1 MLNIIIGLLLIATFI
16 GLVVY
21 VMKGG
26 DIMIGFLVM
35 TILWIIIGGI
45 PINQAAN
52 EIIADPAM
60 KYGSTIMVIVF
71 GSWFGR
77 VLVDTGIAGDIS
89 KQAIKISYRY
99 PILAAIFVC
108 GRL

>member
-45 PINQAAN
+45 PIKV
-52 EIIADPAM
+52 M
-60 KYGSTIMVIVF
+60 SV
-71 GSWFGR
+71 
-77 VLVDTGIAGDIS
+77 
-89 KQAIKISYRY
+89 
-99 PILAAIFVC
+99 
-108 GRL
+108 

>member
-1 MLNIIIGLLLIATFI
+1 MLNLIIGLLLILTFI

-26 DIMIGFLVM
+26 DIMLGFLAM

-45 PINQAAN
+45 PLNQAVN
-52 EIIADPAM
+52 ELISQPAM

-71 GSWFGR
+71 GS
-77 VLVDTGIAGDIS
+77 
-89 KQAIKISYRY
+89 
-99 PILAAIFVC
+99 
-108 GRL
+108 

>member
-35 TILWIIIGGI
+35 TILWIIIGGKFRSTKPQMKLL
-45 PINQAAN
+45 PIQ
-52 EIIADPAM
+52 
-60 KYGSTIMVIVF
+60 
-71 GSWFGR
+71 R
-77 VLVDTGIAGDIS
+77 
-89 KQAIKISYRY
+89 
-99 PILAAIFVC
+99 
-108 GRL
+108 